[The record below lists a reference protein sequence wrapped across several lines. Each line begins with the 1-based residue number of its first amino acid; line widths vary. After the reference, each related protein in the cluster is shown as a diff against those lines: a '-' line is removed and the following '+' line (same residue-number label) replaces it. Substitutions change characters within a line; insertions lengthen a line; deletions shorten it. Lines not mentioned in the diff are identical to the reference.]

1 MQSNLRV
8 VKTAIF
14 ISGRGSNMKSLI
26 KYSQKKN
33 SKIEIAKVFSNNKT
47 AQGIDIAKQLN
58 VPEIF
63 FYSNNFFE
71 ERIKKNLD
79 DIDLI
84 CLAGFMKILS
94 PSFVKKWKKRLINIH
109 PSYLPYFKGL
119 NAQRKAIEAKASF
132 SGCTVHYVNKKIDSG
147 NIIKQKKIKIL
158 KKDDTESLTKKILI
172 EEHKLYPKALN
183 VVVNRLLLN
192 EKINQ
197 K

>member
-1 MQSNLRV
+1 MPSNLRII
-8 VKTAIF
+8 KTAIF

-63 FYSNNFFE
+63 YYSNKFFE
-71 ERIKKNLD
+71 EKIKKNLD

-109 PSYLPYFKGL
+109 PSYLPHFKGL

-172 EEHKLYPKALN
+172 EEHKLYPQALN
-183 VVVNRLLLN
+183 MVVNRLLLD
-192 EKINQ
+192 EKNN
-197 K
+197 

>member
-1 MQSNLRV
+1 MPSNLRII
-8 VKTAIF
+8 KTAIF

-63 FYSNNFFE
+63 YYSNKFFE
-71 ERIKKNLD
+71 EKIKKNLD

-94 PSFVKKWKKRLINIH
+94 PSFVKKWKERLINIH
-109 PSYLPYFKGL
+109 PSYLPHFKGL
-119 NAQRKAIEAKASF
+119 NAQRKAIESKASF

-192 EKINQ
+192 EKIN
-197 K
+197 

>member
-47 AQGIDIAKQLN
+47 AQGIEIAKKLN
-58 VPEIF
+58 VPEVI
-63 FYSNNFFE
+63 FYSNKFFE
-71 ERIKKNLD
+71 EKIKKNLD
-79 DIDLI
+79 DIELI

-94 PSFVKKWKKRLINIH
+94 PSFVKKWKERLINIH
-109 PSYLPYFKGL
+109 PSYLPNFKGL

-192 EKINQ
+192 EKIN
-197 K
+197 

>member
-1 MQSNLRV
+1 MPSNLRLI
-8 VKTAIF
+8 KTAIF

-63 FYSNNFFE
+63 YYSNKFFE
-71 ERIKKNLD
+71 EKIKKNLD

-109 PSYLPYFKGL
+109 PSYLPHFKGL

-192 EKINQ
+192 EKIN
-197 K
+197 

>member
-1 MQSNLRV
+1 MPSNLRII
-8 VKTAIF
+8 KTAIF

-63 FYSNNFFE
+63 YYSNKFFE
-71 ERIKKNLD
+71 EKIKKNLD

-109 PSYLPYFKGL
+109 PSYLPHFKGL

-192 EKINQ
+192 EKIN
-197 K
+197 

>member
-1 MQSNLRV
+1 MPNNLRII
-8 VKTAIF
+8 KTAIF

-33 SKIEIAKVFSNNKT
+33 SKIEIAKVFSNNKN
-47 AQGIDIAKQLN
+47 AQGIDIAKKLN

-63 FYSNNFFE
+63 YYSNKFFE
-71 ERIKKNLD
+71 EKIKKNLD
-79 DIDLI
+79 DIELI

-94 PSFVKKWKKRLINIH
+94 PTFVKKWKERLINIH
-109 PSYLPYFKGL
+109 PSYLPHFKGL

-158 KKDDTESLTKKILI
+158 KKDNTESLTKKILI

-183 VVVNRLLLN
+183 VVVNKLLLN
-192 EKINQ
+192 EKIN
-197 K
+197 

>member
-1 MQSNLRV
+1 MPSNLRII
-8 VKTAIF
+8 KTAIF
-14 ISGRGSNMKSLI
+14 ISGRGSNMQSLI

-47 AQGIDIAKQLN
+47 AQGIEIAKKLN
-58 VPEIF
+58 VPEVF
-63 FYSNNFFE
+63 YYSNKFFE
-71 ERIKKNLD
+71 EKIKKNLD
-79 DIDLI
+79 DIELI

-94 PSFVKKWKKRLINIH
+94 PSFVKKWKERLINIH
-109 PSYLPYFKGL
+109 PSYLPNFKGL

-192 EKINQ
+192 EKIN
-197 K
+197 

>member
-1 MQSNLRV
+1 MPSNLRV

-47 AQGIDIAKQLN
+47 AQGIEIAKKLN
-58 VPEIF
+58 VPEVF
-63 FYSNNFFE
+63 YYSNKFFE
-71 ERIKKNLD
+71 EKIKKNLD
-79 DIDLI
+79 DIELI

-94 PSFVKKWKKRLINIH
+94 PSFVKKWKERLINIH
-109 PSYLPYFKGL
+109 PSYLPNFKGL

-147 NIIKQKKIKIL
+147 HIIKQKKIKIL

-192 EKINQ
+192 EKIN
-197 K
+197 

>member
-1 MQSNLRV
+1 MPSNLRLI
-8 VKTAIF
+8 KTAIF

-63 FYSNNFFE
+63 YYSNKFFE
-71 ERIKKNLD
+71 EKIKKKLD

-109 PSYLPYFKGL
+109 PSYLPHFKGL
-119 NAQRKAIEAKASF
+119 NAQRKAIEAKAPF

-192 EKINQ
+192 EKIN
-197 K
+197 

>member
-1 MQSNLRV
+1 MPSNLRV

-47 AQGIDIAKQLN
+47 SQGIEIAKKLN
-58 VPEIF
+58 VPEVF
-63 FYSNNFFE
+63 YYSNKFFE
-71 ERIKKNLD
+71 EKIKKNLD
-79 DIDLI
+79 DIELI

-94 PSFVKKWKKRLINIH
+94 PSFVKKWKERLINIH
-109 PSYLPYFKGL
+109 PSYLPNFKGL

-192 EKINQ
+192 EKIN
-197 K
+197 

>member
-1 MQSNLRV
+1 MPSNLRII
-8 VKTAIF
+8 KTAIF

-47 AQGIDIAKQLN
+47 AQGIDTAKQLN
-58 VPEIF
+58 VPETF
-63 FYSNNFFE
+63 YYSNKFFE
-71 ERIKKNLD
+71 EKIKKNLD

-109 PSYLPYFKGL
+109 PSYLPHFKGL

-158 KKDDTESLTKKILI
+158 KKDNTESLTKKILI

-192 EKINQ
+192 EKIN
-197 K
+197 

>member
-1 MQSNLRV
+1 MPSNLRII
-8 VKTAIF
+8 KTAIF

-33 SKIEIAKVFSNNKT
+33 SKIEIAKVFSNNKN
-47 AQGIDIAKQLN
+47 AQGIDIAKKLN
-58 VPEIF
+58 VPQIF
-63 FYSNNFFE
+63 YYSKKFFE
-71 ERIKKNLD
+71 EKIKKNLD
-79 DIDLI
+79 DIELI

-94 PSFVKKWKKRLINIH
+94 PTFVKKWKERLINIH
-109 PSYLPYFKGL
+109 PSYLPHFKGL

-158 KKDDTESLTKKILI
+158 KKDNTESLTKKILI

-192 EKINQ
+192 EKIN
-197 K
+197 

>member
-1 MQSNLRV
+1 MPSNLRII
-8 VKTAIF
+8 KTAIF

-33 SKIEIAKVFSNNKT
+33 SKIEIAKVFSNNKN
-47 AQGIDIAKQLN
+47 AQGIDIAKKLN

-63 FYSNNFFE
+63 YYSNKFFE
-71 ERIKKNLD
+71 EKIKKNLD
-79 DIDLI
+79 DIELI

-94 PSFVKKWKKRLINIH
+94 PTFVKKWKERLINIH
-109 PSYLPYFKGL
+109 PSYLPHFKGL

-158 KKDDTESLTKKILI
+158 KKDNTESLTKKILI

-192 EKINQ
+192 EKIN
-197 K
+197 

>member
-1 MQSNLRV
+1 MPSNLRII
-8 VKTAIF
+8 KTAIF

-47 AQGIDIAKQLN
+47 AQGIDTAKQLN

-63 FYSNNFFE
+63 YYSNKFFE
-71 ERIKKNLD
+71 EKIKKNLD

-109 PSYLPYFKGL
+109 PSYLPHFKGL
-119 NAQRKAIEAKASF
+119 NAQRKAIESKASF

-192 EKINQ
+192 EKIN
-197 K
+197 

>member
-1 MQSNLRV
+1 MHSNLRV

-47 AQGIDIAKQLN
+47 AQGIEIAKKLN
-58 VPEIF
+58 VPEVF
-63 FYSNNFFE
+63 YYSNKFFE
-71 ERIKKNLD
+71 EKIKKNLD
-79 DIDLI
+79 DIELI

-94 PSFVKKWKKRLINIH
+94 PSFVKKWKERLINIH
-109 PSYLPYFKGL
+109 PSYLPNFKGL

-172 EEHKLYPKALN
+172 EEHKLYPQALN
-183 VVVNRLLLN
+183 MVVNRLLLD
-192 EKINQ
+192 EKNN
-197 K
+197 

>member
-1 MQSNLRV
+1 MPSNLRII
-8 VKTAIF
+8 KTAIF

-33 SKIEIAKVFSNNKT
+33 SKIEIAKVFSNNKN
-47 AQGIDIAKQLN
+47 AQGIDCAKKLN

-63 FYSNNFFE
+63 YYSNKFFE
-71 ERIKKNLD
+71 EKIKKNLD
-79 DIDLI
+79 DIELI

-94 PSFVKKWKKRLINIH
+94 PTFVKKWKERLINIH
-109 PSYLPYFKGL
+109 PSYLPHFKGL
-119 NAQRKAIEAKASF
+119 NAQRKAIETKASF

-158 KKDDTESLTKKILI
+158 KKDNTESLTKKILI

-183 VVVNRLLLN
+183 VVVNKLLLN
-192 EKINQ
+192 EKIN
-197 K
+197 

>member
-1 MQSNLRV
+1 MPSNLRII
-8 VKTAIF
+8 KTAIF

-33 SKIEIAKVFSNNKT
+33 SKIEIAKVFSNNKN
-47 AQGIDIAKQLN
+47 AQGIDIAKKLN

-63 FYSNNFFE
+63 YYSNKFFE
-71 ERIKKNLD
+71 EKIKKNLD
-79 DIDLI
+79 DIELI

-94 PSFVKKWKKRLINIH
+94 PRFVKKWKERLINIH
-109 PSYLPYFKGL
+109 PSYLPHFKGL

-158 KKDDTESLTKKILI
+158 KNDNTESLTKKILI

-192 EKINQ
+192 EQIH
-197 K
+197 

>member
-1 MQSNLRV
+1 MPSNLRLI
-8 VKTAIF
+8 KTAIF

-33 SKIEIAKVFSNNKT
+33 SKIEIAKVFSNNKN
-47 AQGIDIAKQLN
+47 AQGIDIAKKLN

-63 FYSNNFFE
+63 YYSNKFFE
-71 ERIKKNLD
+71 EKIKKNLD
-79 DIDLI
+79 DIELI

-94 PSFVKKWKKRLINIH
+94 PTFVKKWKERLINIH
-109 PSYLPYFKGL
+109 PSYLPHFKGL

-158 KKDDTESLTKKILI
+158 KKDNIESLTKKILI
-172 EEHKLYPKALN
+172 EEHKLYPKAIN
-183 VVVNRLLLN
+183 VVVNKLLLN
-192 EKINQ
+192 EKIN
-197 K
+197 

>member
-1 MQSNLRV
+1 MPSNLRL

-14 ISGRGSNMKSLI
+14 ISGRGSNMNSLI

-47 AQGIDIAKQLN
+47 AQGIEIAKKLN
-58 VPEIF
+58 VPEVF
-63 FYSNNFFE
+63 YYSNKFFE
-71 ERIKKNLD
+71 EKIKKNLD
-79 DIDLI
+79 DIELI

-94 PSFVKKWKKRLINIH
+94 PSFVKKWKERLINIH
-109 PSYLPYFKGL
+109 PSYLPNFKGL

-172 EEHKLYPKALN
+172 EEHKLYPQALN
-183 VVVNRLLLN
+183 MVVNRLLLD
-192 EKINQ
+192 EKNN
-197 K
+197 

>member
-1 MQSNLRV
+1 MPSNLRII
-8 VKTAIF
+8 KTAIF

-26 KYSQKKN
+26 QYSQKKN

-47 AQGIDIAKQLN
+47 AQGIDIAKKLN

-63 FYSNNFFE
+63 YYSNKFFE
-71 ERIKKNLD
+71 EKIKKNLD
-79 DIDLI
+79 DIELI

-94 PSFVKKWKKRLINIH
+94 PLFVKKWKKRLINIH
-109 PSYLPYFKGL
+109 PSYLPHFKGL

-147 NIIKQKKIKIL
+147 NIIMQKKIKIL
-158 KKDDTESLTKKILI
+158 KKDNTESLTKKILI

-192 EKINQ
+192 EKIN
-197 K
+197 

>member
-1 MQSNLRV
+1 MQSNLKV

-47 AQGIDIAKQLN
+47 AQGIEIAKKLS
-58 VPEIF
+58 VPEVF
-63 FYSNNFFE
+63 YYSNKFFE
-71 ERIKKNLD
+71 EKIKKNLD
-79 DIDLI
+79 DIELI

-94 PSFVKKWKKRLINIH
+94 PLFVKKWKKRLINIH
-109 PSYLPYFKGL
+109 PSYLPNFKGL

-192 EKINQ
+192 EKIN
-197 K
+197 

>member
-1 MQSNLRV
+1 MPSNLRII
-8 VKTAIF
+8 KTAIF

-33 SKIEIAKVFSNNKT
+33 SKIEIAKVFSNNKN
-47 AQGIDIAKQLN
+47 AQGIDIAKKLN

-63 FYSNNFFE
+63 YYSNKFFE
-71 ERIKKNLD
+71 EKIKKNLD
-79 DIDLI
+79 DIELI

-94 PSFVKKWKKRLINIH
+94 PRFVKKWKERLINIH
-109 PSYLPYFKGL
+109 PSYLPHFKGL

-147 NIIKQKKIKIL
+147 NIIMQKKIKIL
-158 KKDDTESLTKKILI
+158 KKDNTESLTKKILI

-192 EKINQ
+192 EKIN
-197 K
+197 

>member
-1 MQSNLRV
+1 MPSNLRII
-8 VKTAIF
+8 KTAIF

-33 SKIEIAKVFSNNKT
+33 SKIEITKVFSNNKN
-47 AQGIDIAKQLN
+47 AQGIDIAKKLN

-63 FYSNNFFE
+63 YYSNKFFE
-71 ERIKKNLD
+71 EKIKKNLD
-79 DIDLI
+79 DIELI

-94 PSFVKKWKKRLINIH
+94 PTFVKKWKERLINIH
-109 PSYLPYFKGL
+109 PSYLPHFKGL
-119 NAQRKAIEAKASF
+119 NAQRKAIETKASF

-158 KKDDTESLTKKILI
+158 KKDNTESLTKKILI

-192 EKINQ
+192 EKID
-197 K
+197 

>member
-1 MQSNLRV
+1 MPSNLRII
-8 VKTAIF
+8 KTAIF

-33 SKIEIAKVFSNNKT
+33 SKIEIAKVFSNNKN
-47 AQGIDIAKQLN
+47 AQGIDIAKKLN

-63 FYSNNFFE
+63 YYSNKFFE
-71 ERIKKNLD
+71 EKIKKNLD
-79 DIDLI
+79 DIELI

-94 PSFVKKWKKRLINIH
+94 PTFIKKWKERLINIH
-109 PSYLPYFKGL
+109 PSYLPHFKGL

-158 KKDDTESLTKKILI
+158 KKDNTESLTKKILI

-192 EKINQ
+192 EKIN
-197 K
+197 

>member
-1 MQSNLRV
+1 MPSNLRV

-47 AQGIDIAKQLN
+47 AQGLDIAKQLN

-63 FYSNNFFE
+63 YYSNKFFE
-71 ERIKKNLD
+71 EKIKKNLD

-109 PSYLPYFKGL
+109 PSYLPHFKGL

-158 KKDDTESLTKKILI
+158 KKDNTESLTKKILI

-192 EKINQ
+192 EKNN
-197 K
+197 

>member
-47 AQGIDIAKQLN
+47 AQGIEIAKKLN
-58 VPEIF
+58 VPEVF
-63 FYSNNFFE
+63 YYSNKFFE
-71 ERIKKNLD
+71 EKIKKNLD
-79 DIDLI
+79 DIELI

-94 PSFVKKWKKRLINIH
+94 PSFVKKWKERLINIH
-109 PSYLPYFKGL
+109 PSYLPNFKGL

-183 VVVNRLLLN
+183 VVVNKLLLN
-192 EKINQ
+192 EKIN
-197 K
+197 

>member
-47 AQGIDIAKQLN
+47 AQGIEIAKKLN
-58 VPEIF
+58 VPEVF
-63 FYSNNFFE
+63 YYSNKFFE
-71 ERIKKNLD
+71 EKIKKNLD
-79 DIDLI
+79 DIELI

-94 PSFVKKWKKRLINIH
+94 PSFVKKWKERLINIH
-109 PSYLPYFKGL
+109 PSYLPKFKGL

-158 KKDDTESLTKKILI
+158 KKDDIESLTKKILI

-192 EKINQ
+192 EKIN
-197 K
+197 

>member
-1 MQSNLRV
+1 MPSNLRII
-8 VKTAIF
+8 KTAIF

-33 SKIEIAKVFSNNKT
+33 SKIKIAKVFSNNKT
-47 AQGIDIAKQLN
+47 AKGIDIAKKLN
-58 VPEIF
+58 VPEIYY
-63 FYSNNFFE
+63 YSNKFFE
-71 ERIKKNLD
+71 EKIKKNLD

-109 PSYLPYFKGL
+109 PSYLPHFKGL
-119 NAQRKAIEAKASF
+119 NPQRKAIEAKASF

-158 KKDDTESLTKKILI
+158 KKDNTESLTKKILI

-192 EKINQ
+192 EKIN
-197 K
+197 

>member
-1 MQSNLRV
+1 MPSNLRII
-8 VKTAIF
+8 KTAIF

-63 FYSNNFFE
+63 YYSNKFFE
-71 ERIKKNLD
+71 EKIKKNLD

-109 PSYLPYFKGL
+109 PSYLPHFKGL

-147 NIIKQKKIKIL
+147 NIIKQKKINIL

-192 EKINQ
+192 EKIN
-197 K
+197 